1 MTRVHAAPAIWRA
14 PYTWV
19 TTGAI
24 SLVFLAAL
32 QSLAVTTVMP
42 VVSADL
48 DGAALYAAAFSAT
61 LAASVVGMVGAGAWS
76 DRGGPLRP
84 LTLSVALFV
93 AGLIVAGAA
102 PTMLVLVL
110 GRLVQ
115 GLGVGG
121 ITVALYVVVARAYP
135 ADLHRRVFAAFSA
148 AWVVPSLVGPFLSG
162 AVAQYLHWRWVFLG
176 VAVLAVAAFAL
187 LAPRLPDMHRPPP
200 ATEALTRVLRR
211 LLLAVVTTGGL
222 LAIGLVGEAGVLTA
236 PVVVA
241 GVVLVAVASR
251 PLLPRGTLRSAR
263 ALPSVVLL
271 RGVLAAAFFS
281 AEVYVPLLFIEHHG
295 FSPVWAG
302 LALTLAAITWAIGSG
317 AQGGVGRAWPDR
329 QTAVGGATIV
339 LVALVAVTAMAITGA
354 PALWVIVF
362 WAVGAVG
369 MGLVYPR
376 LSTLTLAY
384 SSTLEQGA
392 NSAALSIADAIGASA
407 AIAALGLVFTAVPPA
422 ASFVAVFACAAA
434 ICAVALGPAA
444 RVSARVEREGR

>member
-1 MTRVHAAPAIWRA
+1 MSRADTAAAIWRA

-19 TTGAI
+19 TAGSI

-32 QSLAVTTVMP
+32 QALAVTTVMP

-48 DGAALYAAAFSAT
+48 EGASLYAAAFSAT
-61 LAASVVGMVGAGAWS
+61 LAASVIGMVGAGAWS

-84 LTLSVALFV
+84 LTACVALFV
-93 AGLIVAGAA
+93 AGLVIAGVA
-102 PTMLVLVL
+102 PTMVVLVV

-115 GLGVGG
+115 GLGAGG

-135 ADLHRRVFAAFSA
+135 AALHVRVFAAFSA
-148 AWVVPSLVGPFLSG
+148 AWVVPSLVGPFLAG
-162 AVAQYLHWRWVFLG
+162 AVAQYLHWRCVFLG
-176 VAVLAVAAFAL
+176 VAVLAVASFFV
-187 LAPRLPDMHRPPP
+187 LAPRLPDMHRPPADVEP
-200 ATEALTRVLRR
+200 LGRVGRR
-211 LLLAVVTTGGL
+211 LLLAITTAVGL
-222 LAIGLVGEAGVLTA
+222 LAIGLAGKAGAFTA
-236 PVVVA
+236 PLVIAAVVVVA
-241 GVVLVAVASR
+241 VAAR

-271 RGVLAAAFFS
+271 RGILAAAFFS
-281 AEVYVPLLFIEHHG
+281 AEVYVPLLFVERYG

-329 QTAVGGATIV
+329 STAVGGAVIV
-339 LVALVAVTAMAITGA
+339 LVALVAVTGMALTGA
-354 PALWVIVF
+354 PAFWLIVF

-384 SSTLEQGA
+384 SSTRDQGA
-392 NSAALSIADAIGASA
+392 NSAALSIADAIGAAA
-407 AIAALGLVFTAVPPA
+407 AIAVLGLVFVSAPPA
-422 ASFVAVFACAAA
+422 AAFVGVFACAAA
-434 ICAVALGPAA
+434 IAASALLPAF
-444 RVSARVEREGR
+444 RVSATAEERA